1 MWGLTIYLMRLADY
15 IQGRKDRMT
24 CRICNKV
31 LKNEAELDRHIRK
44 EHATAN
50 STE

>member
-1 MWGLTIYLMRLADY
+1 MWGLTIYLMQLADY
-15 IQGRKDRMT
+15 IQGRKDRTT

-31 LKNEAELDRHIRK
+31 LKNGEELDRHIRK

-50 STE
+50 GPE